1 MGHQIINDAE
11 HREPLRLY
19 ENLHLHMLEETVV
32 MVSAYTQ
39 HITHSLR
46 FHDLNRVGRG
56 EQGQFCERH
65 QPFQRG
71 DDGLGVLELATVEG
85 DESTDFAW
93 RRAIRGGIYLSSA
106 RIAHP
111 TVG

>member
-1 MGHQIINDAE
+1 MME
-11 HREPLRLY
+11 RENNEACLNAFLTTTPY
-19 ENLHLHMLEETVV
+19 F
-32 MVSAYTQ
+32 
-39 HITHSLR
+39 SLQKLKSC
-46 FHDLNRVGRG
+46 H
-56 EQGQFCERH
+56 GQFCERH